1 MVSPEEVEHFLHEIP
16 EIEECAVI
24 GLPDET
30 WGERVVAVVVVSSEN
45 PNLTEESILES
56 CQNLARFKRP
66 EQIIFRKELPR
77 NSLGK
82 VLKKNL
88 RHELSLDS

>member
-1 MVSPEEVEHFLHEIP
+1 MAVYSHSGYQEEDGYIYLEGRAKGFIKRGGEMVSPEEVEHFLHEIP

-45 PNLTEESILES
+45 PN
-56 CQNLARFKRP
+56 
-66 EQIIFRKELPR
+66 
-77 NSLGK
+77 
-82 VLKKNL
+82 
-88 RHELSLDS
+88 